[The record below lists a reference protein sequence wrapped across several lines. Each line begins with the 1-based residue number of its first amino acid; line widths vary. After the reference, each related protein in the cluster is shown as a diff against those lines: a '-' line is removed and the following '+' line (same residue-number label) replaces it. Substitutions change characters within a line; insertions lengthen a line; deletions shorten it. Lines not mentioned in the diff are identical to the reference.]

1 MSNQARGYP
10 STAHATQLL
19 PNGLV
24 PGGHHLVPVET
35 LSRSSL
41 SLSNHM
47 LPSAS
52 QCITLQG
59 NHLQSHSRGIAQVT
73 TALIQFRFTNHDYS
87 GATTALS
94 PSWCICST
102 FNIA

>member
-1 MSNQARGYP
+1 MSNQARGGYG
-10 STAHATQLL
+10 STGHATQLL

-59 NHLQSHSRGIAQVT
+59 TPHLQSHSRGIAQVT
-73 TALIQFRFTNHDYS
+73 L
-87 GATTALS
+87 L
-94 PSWCICST
+94 
-102 FNIA
+102 